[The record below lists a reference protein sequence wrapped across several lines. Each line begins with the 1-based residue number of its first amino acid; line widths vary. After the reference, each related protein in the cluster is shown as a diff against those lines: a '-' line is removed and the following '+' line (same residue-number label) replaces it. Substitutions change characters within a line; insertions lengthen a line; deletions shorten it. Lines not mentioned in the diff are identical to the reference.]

1 MNDTEQR
8 IAIAKHLGLLFYHE
22 NEKMWAV
29 KGSGCFTSEEHACW
43 RLPDYPEDLNACVDF
58 EKTLTD
64 DQLKTYD
71 GWLITIAGTRSRRA
85 TAKERCEA
93 FCLTLGLMKP

>member
-8 IAIAKHLGLLFYHE
+8 IAIAESCGWAKRREHRLSQWLSPHGGAW
-22 NEKMWAV
+22 NEV
-29 KGSGCFTSEEHACW
+29 
-43 RLPDYPEDLNACVDF
+43 PDYPNDLNAMHEA

-64 DQLKTYD
+64 DQLITYE
-71 GWLITIAGTRSRRA
+71 GWLIAVSKASRRA
-85 TAKERCEA
+85 NAKERCEA